1 MKKLILASSIALL
14 LSACQQTEQKADQTT
29 HDGEVVSTEHAH
41 DHTAHG
47 DAHGHDGHGH
57 GHHEHVELPVAD
69 TPAPALE
76 ESVYLVGGDWKDQDG
91 NAFDLNSLAGQ
102 KQVVAFIFTNCKEV
116 CPFMMRSMKNIQD
129 KLPEEVRANTGFLV
143 VSFDPERDTPA
154 VLKNFGE
161 HYKADEHW
169 TFLNGSDDDVRTL
182 ANTMNIRYQHAE
194 GGMINHSNA
203 IMVLDEHGKM
213 IEQANGTSTAGEDAV
228 VAALKQ

>member
-41 DHTAHG
+41 DHT
-47 DAHGHDGHGH
+47 
-57 GHHEHVELPVAD
+57 VAD

-76 ESVYLVGGDWKDQDG
+76 ESVYLVGGEWKDQDG
-91 NAFDLNSLAGQ
+91 NTFDLNSLAGQ